1 MPDQAMRRFY
11 ITLYTEEYVRP
22 LKVISAPDLDQAI
35 EAARVQMASVREY
48 LDLNGLDPAASGLFL
63 TSAGGT
69 VPCMLQF
76 AKTLPNQDVQISIKF
91 GLAQRVASMKRAWR
105 S

>member
-1 MPDQAMRRFY
+1 MRRFY

-22 LKVISAPDLDQAI
+22 LIVISAPDLDQAI
-35 EAARVQMASVREY
+35 EAARRQMAMVREY
-48 LDLNGLDPAASGLFL
+48 LDLKGMDPASSGLFL

-76 AKTLPNQDVQISIKF
+76 AKTPPDQDEQISIKF
-91 GLAQRVASMKRAWR
+91 GSAQHMASMKPAWR